1 MADPA
6 RTADSSRDHE
16 RELAQAE
23 GAGSKQPSARAPED
37 RVRPVPRRRSIP
49 GRIFAGFAV
58 VLLAFGSLAAVSVWQ
73 HQRTAATLRLLDEGY
88 LPLSLSIS
96 EARATQ
102 AAFATM
108 VERALEGG
116 ETAAAEG
123 WLEIA
128 RRIRPFALRR
138 ALDATAQA
146 QRLVRYKRE
155 LKPLTSLH
163 RALEAVLV
171 EYELSEEDFDTLSSA
186 VAARDRGLR
195 SAALTNIRVREREA
209 QQRLAEAWQLIN
221 ERIAVTG
228 QKARDDEQR
237 AVGLLVGL
245 GLLALAVT
253 LAITFWSQRV
263 LSPLTRLSERV
274 AAVARGDLSARVER
288 HADDELGRV
297 AQEFERMV
305 GALSERD
312 DQLRRTERLVAMGKL
327 AAHVTHE
334 VRNPLNSI
342 RLNAEML
349 QEDVAE
355 QSADARRMLEAVV
368 REVDHL
374 TEITDQYL
382 RLVRLPEPKLE
393 RVDLAA
399 LVRDVALFLT
409 PEMQRANV
417 AFELALDALP
427 PVPSD
432 EGQLRQALF
441 NLCRNAREAMPD
453 GGKIHVSLTPAEAG
467 FVRLALSDQGP
478 GIPAHEREKIFDL
491 FYTTKQ
497 HGTGLGL
504 ALTQQIIVAH
514 GGRIQCREAAGS
526 GTCFEIELPSEAHG
540 VTQPAHATEAL

>member
-1 MADPA
+1 MADA
-6 RTADSSRDHE
+6 SV
-16 RELAQAE
+16 
-23 GAGSKQPSARAPED
+23 RATH
-37 RVRPVPRRRSIP
+37 SIP

-58 VLLAFGSLAAVSVWQ
+58 VLVSFAGVAGLSLWQ
-73 HQRTAATLRLLDEGY
+73 HQRTAATLRLLHEGY

-108 VERALEGG
+108 VERALEGA
-116 ETAAAEG
+116 ESPAAEG
-123 WLEIA
+123 WLEVA

-146 QRLVRYKRE
+146 QRLVRVKRDV
-155 LKPLTSLH
+155 KPLTALH
-163 RALEAVLV
+163 DALEAVRA
-171 EYELSEEDFDTLSSA
+171 EYLLSEEDFESLSSA
-186 VAARDRGLR
+186 MAARDNASR
-195 SAALTNIRVREREA
+195 SAALANIRVREREA
-209 QQRLAEAWQLIN
+209 QRHLAEAWQLIN

-228 QKARDDEQR
+228 QKARDDERR

-245 GLLALAVT
+245 GLLALTVSV
-253 LAITFWSQRV
+253 AITLWSQRV
-263 LSPLTRLSERV
+263 LSPLTRLSQRV

-288 HADDELGRV
+288 HADDEIGRV
-297 AQEFERMV
+297 AAEFERMV
-305 GALSERD
+305 SALSERD
-312 DQLRRTERLVAMGKL
+312 EQLRRTERLAAMGRL

-342 RLNAEML
+342 RLNVELL
-349 QEDVAE
+349 QEDVADTQPE
-355 QSADARRMLEAVV
+355 AKRMLESVV

-393 RVDLAA
+393 RVDLGS
-399 LVRDVALFLT
+399 LVRDVADFLS
-409 PEMQRANV
+409 PEMERANV
-417 AFELALDALP
+417 ALKLSLDTLG
-427 PVPSD
+427 PVPID

-441 NLCRNAREAMPD
+441 NLCRNAREAMPEGGSIDIALREQD
-453 GGKIHVSLTPAEAG
+453 GSAVLS
-467 FVRLALSDQGP
+467 VSDQGS
-478 GIPAHEREKIFDL
+478 GIPEAEREKIFDL

-514 GGRIQCREAAGS
+514 RGRIRCLGGPDT
-526 GTCFEIELPSEAHG
+526 GTTFEIQLPRDAQG
-540 VTQPAHATEAL
+540 VTPSAHAEPP